1 MFKARDLA
9 LIGIF
14 IALLIGGQFALSFV
28 AGVEIVTVLIL
39 SFAFYFGLKRSLI
52 VVNAYNI
59 LRCFLFGFFPSVIIL
74 YAVYFNLFV
83 ILFSF
88 IGRKFNGKLTVLRL
102 VFTVAVVSLCTACF
116 TLLDDII
123 TPLFYG
129 FNLKTAL
136 AYFYASLPTMALQTV
151 NAVVTV
157 SILLPLLIKAYSLIF
172 PDKKEKRVGRKG

>member
-1 MFKARDLA
+1 MFKAKDLA

-52 VVNAYNI
+52 LVNAYNI

-74 YAVYFNLFV
+74 YAVYYNLFV
-83 ILFSF
+83 VIFSL
-88 IGRKFNGKLTVLRL
+88 IGKKFSGKLTALRL
-102 VFTVAVVSLCTACF
+102 VFTAAAAALCTACF

-129 FNLKTAL
+129 FDAKTAL
-136 AYFYASLPTMALQTV
+136 AYFYTSLPTMALQTV
-151 NAVVTV
+151 NVIVTV
-157 SILLPLLIKAYSLIF
+157 SIFLPLLIKAYSFIF
-172 PDKKEKRVGRKG
+172 PDKKGLKG